1 MALIY
6 VDLIIKGLR
15 TFKQVPKR
23 LKNKVKNILIEL
35 ELEELSEEEKE
46 NV

>member
-1 MALIY
+1 MAVIY

-23 LKNKVKNILIEL
+23 LKEKVKKLLIEL
-35 ELEELSEEEKE
+35 ELEEFLEEEKE
-46 NV
+46 A